1 MKIIADNTI
10 PYLRGIA
17 EPFAEITYIA
27 PEEFT
32 REIIREADALIIR
45 SIDKCTREVLEGSR
59 VKLITTATIGF
70 DHIDTRYC
78 DEAGITWA
86 NAPGCNADSVAQYV
100 FTSLLTLS
108 IRKGI
113 SLKGKTLGIVGVGH
127 VGKAVEKL
135 CKAYGMHILC
145 NDPPREEK
153 EGPEEFVSLQTI
165 ARESD
170 IITVHVPYTK
180 TGKHATWHLANEA
193 FFKEVKK
200 NPWFLNTCRGAVHD
214 TGALLKAKKEGIL
227 SELII
232 DCWENEP
239 HIDLQLLAETAIAT
253 PHVAGFSADGKANGT
268 RACLETI
275 GRFYGV
281 EIEKL
286 KDVIPPAPANPVIDL
301 NKFASNR
308 MEQAILTTFKPE
320 TVDERLRQAPEKFEW
335 FRNNYPHPRE
345 FKAYTLINIREEEYA
360 LADTLGFNR

>member
-86 NAPGCNADSVAQYV
+86 NAPGCNAGSVAQYV

-135 CKAYGMHILC
+135 CKAYGMHILR

-153 EGPEEFVSLQTI
+153 EGPEGFVSLQTI

-170 IITVHVPYTK
+170 IITFHVP
-180 TGKHATWHLANEA
+180 
-193 FFKEVKK
+193 
-200 NPWFLNTCRGAVHD
+200 
-214 TGALLKAKKEGIL
+214 
-227 SELII
+227 
-232 DCWENEP
+232 
-239 HIDLQLLAETAIAT
+239 
-253 PHVAGFSADGKANGT
+253 
-268 RACLETI
+268 
-275 GRFYGV
+275 
-281 EIEKL
+281 
-286 KDVIPPAPANPVIDL
+286 
-301 NKFASNR
+301 
-308 MEQAILTTFKPE
+308 
-320 TVDERLRQAPEKFEW
+320 
-335 FRNNYPHPRE
+335 
-345 FKAYTLINIREEEYA
+345 
-360 LADTLGFNR
+360 